1 MKKIGLVLEGGAMR
15 GLFSAGVMDIMMEHG
30 IHIDGIVGVSAG
42 ACFGCNYV
50 SGQKGRAIRYN
61 KQFAGDK
68 RYCGFG
74 SLLRTGNYYNAEF
87 TYHVVPIKYDAF
99 DTPAFEK
106 SPIEYHVVCTNVA
119 TGQAH
124 YQLCQEGSHSLFEWI
139 RASASM
145 PLVAQMVEME
155 GEKYLDGGITDS
167 IPLEFFQKRGYTKNI
182 VVLTQPEG
190 YQKKPMSLL
199 PLMKW
204 KYRKYPNLIKVLEN
218 RHEMYN
224 AQLEYVKAE
233 EKAGR
238 CIVIRPKFSIEVGHF
253 TISPDEMQRIYDLG
267 REAASEKIDQMK
279 EYLG

>member
-1 MKKIGLVLEGGAMR
+1 
-15 GLFSAGVMDIMMEHG
+15 
-30 IHIDGIVGVSAG
+30 
-42 ACFGCNYV
+42 
-50 SGQKGRAIRYN
+50 
-61 KQFAGDK
+61 
-68 RYCGFG
+68 
-74 SLLRTGNYYNAEF
+74 
-87 TYHVVPIKYDAF
+87 
-99 DTPAFEK
+99 
-106 SPIEYHVVCTNVA
+106 
-119 TGQAH
+119 
-124 YQLCQEGSHSLFEWI
+124 
-139 RASASM
+139 
-145 PLVAQMVEME
+145 MVEME

-279 EYLG
+279 EYLGWDRLKYLDALDSLEYIDFLDI